1 MAILLQRAVV
11 NTKYERNV
19 FVAGGCIRDTILGE
33 RPSDYDL
40 LVSRPNEPLALAQHL
55 HSIGLSTKPQQ
66 FKRRGVVAVHI
77 GHMPL
82 EIAQVSTQDQSRKL
96 ECEVDRIH
104 YLQNDALRRDFTINS
119 LYCGI
124 DDLEVLDPTG
134 LGRQDLNI
142 RIIRS
147 VTDPC
152 LCFKDDPLRMFRAI
166 RLAICLNAQIED
178 NTWGAILNKGS
189 SIKLVARER
198 VKEEL
203 TKILTNDKWTDGFI
217 LLKKSGL
224 LHYVSPI
231 MDDCITD
238 LGVNTL
244 SERFKM
250 ASNHKSLELDSMKL
264 KVTLLAAYLFEM
276 TIRQAKYSLS
286 QDQTLQAIYQD
297 ILSCFNVKQKD
308 MVRVM
313 NIVAY
318 FIYLKDRLGTEF
330 QLDTFELI
338 NAAICLKD
346 DTLILEALLKSTDIM
361 NQEKNSKRL
370 FATRLEQLHRCFKKL
385 SNHKLPVTGTDLI
398 SFFPGIPKKTIGCIK
413 NIALMIWL
421 NSEQISKNDLINRL
435 RDITDDCKFEC
446 SACTC
451 YESNDLTSNSWE
463 QSNERIQRLISNH
476 TNPCF
481 NKEHRI

>member
-1 MAILLQRAVV
+1 MLSIKIDTGELFNMAILLQRAVV

-19 FVAGGCIRDTILGE
+19 FFAGGSIRDTILGE

-40 LVSRPNEPLALAQHL
+40 LVARPNEPLELAQHL

-82 EIAQVSTQDQSRKL
+82 EIAQVSTQDQSGKL

-134 LGRQDLNI
+134 MGRQDLDI

-178 NTWGAILNKGS
+178 NTWGAILNKAS

-244 SERFKM
+244 SKRFKM
-250 ASNHKSLELDSMKL
+250 ASSHKSLELDSMKL
-264 KVTLLAAYLFEM
+264 KVTLLAAYLIEM
-276 TIRQAKYSLS
+276 TIRQAKNSMS

-297 ILSCFNVKQKD
+297 ILCCFNVKQKD
-308 MVRVM
+308 
-313 NIVAY
+313 
-318 FIYLKDRLGTEF
+318 LGTEF

-346 DTLILEALLKSTDIM
+346 DILILEALLKSTNIM

-413 NIALMIWL
+413 NIALMLWL
-421 NSEQISKNDLINRL
+421 SSEQISKTDLINRL
-435 RDITDDCKFEC
+435 RDVTDDCMFKC

>member
-1 MAILLQRAVV
+1 MLGAVSETRYWE
-11 NTKYERNV
+11 NAPQIMIFWFQGQMN
-19 FVAGGCIRDTILGE
+19 
-33 RPSDYDL
+33 
-40 LVSRPNEPLALAQHL
+40 QHL
-55 HSIGLSTKPQQ
+55 HNTFTALDYLQSRSNSSVGESWRYISDICLWRLQ
-66 FKRRGVVAVHI
+66 F
-77 GHMPL
+77 L
-82 EIAQVSTQDQSRKL
+82 QDQSRKL

-152 LCFKDDPLRMFRAI
+152 LCFKDDPQRKFRAI
-166 RLAICLNAQIED
+166 RLAIFLNAQNED

-286 QDQTLQAIYQD
+286 KRHFRQLPICK
-297 ILSCFNVKQKD
+297 LFNVKQKD
-308 MVRVM
+308 MV
-313 NIVAY
+313 
-318 FIYLKDRLGTEF
+318 
-330 QLDTFELI
+330 Q
-338 NAAICLKD
+338 
-346 DTLILEALLKSTDIM
+346 
-361 NQEKNSKRL
+361 
-370 FATRLEQLHRCFKKL
+370 
-385 SNHKLPVTGTDLI
+385 
-398 SFFPGIPKKTIGCIK
+398 
-413 NIALMIWL
+413 
-421 NSEQISKNDLINRL
+421 
-435 RDITDDCKFEC
+435 
-446 SACTC
+446 
-451 YESNDLTSNSWE
+451 
-463 QSNERIQRLISNH
+463 
-476 TNPCF
+476 
-481 NKEHRI
+481 